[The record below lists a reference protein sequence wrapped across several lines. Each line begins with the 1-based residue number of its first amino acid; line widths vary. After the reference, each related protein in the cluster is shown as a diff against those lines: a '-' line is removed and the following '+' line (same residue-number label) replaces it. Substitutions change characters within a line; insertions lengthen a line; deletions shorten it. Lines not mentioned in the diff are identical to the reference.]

1 MGNHYHLLIRAPRGN
16 LPEAMRHLDSVYT
29 TRLNKDLSKD
39 GPLFRGRYKAILVE
53 ADEYLL
59 HVSRYIHLN
68 PLEANLVDE
77 LSCIHGQVTT
87 FMSD

>member
-1 MGNHYHLLIRAPRGN
+1 
-16 LPEAMRHLDSVYT
+16 MRHLDSVYT

-77 LSCIHGQVTT
+77 LSLYPWSSYHFYVGLGKTKYNIKMANVWRYLL
-87 FMSD
+87 